1 MTNTEEIRKLIKN
14 KGLKLSYIAS
24 QIGLSPRAFTLKLE
38 NKYSFTVE
46 EVAKLC
52 EVLEIKS
59 LKERDRLF
67 FAQKVNQQNT

>member
-52 EVLEIKS
+52 DVLEIKS

-67 FAQKVNQQNT
+67 FAQRVN

>member
-67 FAQKVNQQNT
+67 FAQKVN

>member
-67 FAQKVNQQNT
+67 FAQRVN

>member
-1 MTNTEEIRKLIKN
+1 MTNTEEVRKLIKN

-67 FAQKVNQQNT
+67 FAQRVN

>member
-1 MTNTEEIRKLIKN
+1 MTNTEEMRKLIKN

-67 FAQKVNQQNT
+67 FAQRVNNS

>member
-67 FAQKVNQQNT
+67 FAQKAD